1 MKQFRKVY
9 DKAFKEKAVQLSYER
24 TNVSEL
30 ARELGVTAPQLYKWR
45 KEFEEFGE
53 GSFPGKGNLKLSPEQ
68 EKIHELEKRLKDAEL
83 ERDILKKGN
92 RHFFQERSMIYSFI
106 KNNEQVFPIE
116 KMCKVLQVSSG
127 SYYRWKKQTITARQ
141 QRKITIKEKITLIYF
156 ESKQRYGS
164 PRITLELWSIGYKIS
179 RITVAKYMKQ
189 LGLRSKLSKKFKVT
203 TNSNHNYL
211 IVENILNR
219 GFIVKTP
226 SKAWVSDITYIQ
238 TKEGFVY
245 LTTIIDLY
253 DRKIIGWSLSDG
265 MSTDE
270 TSLKA
275 WKMAVKNRNIE
286 EDLIFHSD
294 RGVQYASKKFVNVL
308 DSYKKI
314 TRSMSRKG
322 NCWDNAVAES
332 FFKSLKTELIYGN
345 KLISKEQMKLEI
357 FEYIEIWYNRK
368 RRHSAL
374 NYATIEEFNNQIN
387 YKNVA

>member
-1 MKQFRKVY
+1 M
-9 DKAFKEKAVQLSYER
+9 
-24 TNVSEL
+24 
-30 ARELGVTAPQLYKWR
+30 
-45 KEFEEFGE
+45 
-53 GSFPGKGNLKLSPEQ
+53 
-68 EKIHELEKRLKDAEL
+68 
-83 ERDILKKGN
+83 
-92 RHFFQERSMIYSFI
+92 
-106 KNNEQVFPIE
+106 
-116 KMCKVLQVSSG
+116 SSG
-127 SYYRWKKQTITARQ
+127 SYYRWKKQAITTRQ
-141 QRKITIKEKITLIYF
+141 QLKITIKEQITLIYF
-156 ESKQRYGS
+156 AAKQRYGS
-164 PRITLELWSIGYKIS
+164 PRITLELQYLGYKVS
-179 RITVAKYMKQ
+179 RITVAKYMKE

-211 IVENILNR
+211 VAENVLNR
-219 GFIVKTP
+219 EFVVKMP
-226 SKAWVSDITYIQ
+226 SKVWVSDITYIQ

-245 LTTIIDLY
+245 LTTIMELH

-265 MSTDE
+265 MSTEE
-270 TSLKA
+270 TTLGA

-286 EDLIFHSD
+286 EGLIFHSD
-294 RGVQYASKKFVNVL
+294 GGVQYASKKFVNVL

-332 FFKSLKTELIYGN
+332 FFKSLKTELIYGS